1 MDSPSARTNRG
12 TTSQLVVEMVQ
23 AALREVDVLP
33 EQASA
38 LKTEAVSPEPCRA
51 SYLKPNDVKQFWMV
65 ESPRSA
71 HALGRRQRRAVIGFS
86 LRFLEDLDL
95 A

>member
-38 LKTEAVSPEPCRA
+38 LKTAKPSAPEPCRA
-51 SYLKPNDVKQFWMV
+51 SYPNPTMSSSSGWLNLLGQLMPWVGGNG
-65 ESPRSA
+65 ERS
-71 HALGRRQRRAVIGFS
+71 
-86 LRFLEDLDL
+86 
-95 A
+95 